1 MKEMSQCCFKC
12 DHYSVI
18 MCACL
23 WACVQ
28 SYNVRLLEEFRDQ
41 FNEIVTKMN
50 FKFKLWTTFNSIV
63 QPNCDISFS
72 FKKIIHLIE
81 LRTFKHFITLIW
93 WENATVPP
101 NTIII
106 IVNKKNSIK
115 KIRKI
120 FKHGFSL
127 CGYVDSHRG
136 SGKTINVWIYWLI
149 LQRQCIIVCSNR
161 FWEISEE
168 KLNVT
173 WSFSMQKWEMTHYKD
188 SMLHLLFGESNKP
201 PQNTKTSSKMW

>member
-1 MKEMSQCCFKC
+1 MFNIWRVKRKKSDIHATSKESSVVWFRVCFVEASFENGSINFCWMFFKKKCNEMKEMSQCCFKC

-106 IVNKKNSIK
+106 IVNKK
-115 KIRKI
+115 
-120 FKHGFSL
+120 
-127 CGYVDSHRG
+127 
-136 SGKTINVWIYWLI
+136 T
-149 LQRQCIIVCSNR
+149 Q
-161 FWEISEE
+161 
-168 KLNVT
+168 
-173 WSFSMQKWEMTHYKD
+173 
-188 SMLHLLFGESNKP
+188 
-201 PQNTKTSSKMW
+201 